1 MRAGA
6 ATPTKITMAIGGY
19 TFAYPQI
26 SLVVQTGHAASEWNA
41 Q

>member
-19 TFAYPQI
+19 TFAFLPI
-26 SLVVQTGHAASEWNA
+26 LVAKSQGFFAD
-41 Q
+41 